1 MTRRR
6 TTTGRHA
13 RDTRRP
19 ASATARWRIGSALC
33 AALALGAIACD
44 PDAGGA
50 QLQSA
55 PEEALESTA
64 VVPVKLTGAQI
75 AGGAFED
82 FEALVETHERGDRS
96 WTTEDVEAFVSSD
109 KKFDAGIYR
118 SGPVRSEI
126 DEPYGVDEFMY
137 FIEGGVT
144 LTSADGSELSI
155 GAGDA
160 VMIPREWRGVWD
172 TAGYLKI
179 YVIHYQQP
187 LE

>member
-1 MTRRR
+1 MGDLGILRHDLHLRRV
-6 TTTGRHA
+6 
-13 RDTRRP
+13 
-19 ASATARWRIGSALC
+19 GSALW
-33 AALALGAIACD
+33 AALALCAIACD
-44 PDAGGA
+44 PGAGGA
-50 QLQSA
+50 QPQSA
-55 PEEALESTA
+55 PESTA
-64 VVPVKLTGAQI
+64 AVPVKLTGAQI
-75 AGGAFED
+75 AGGVFDD
-82 FEALVETHERGDRS
+82 FEALVETHERGDHS
-96 WTTEDVEAFVSSD
+96 WITEDVEAFVSSD

-179 YVIHYQQP
+179 YVIHYQKP

>member
-1 MTRRR
+1 MSDLGILRFDLHLR
-6 TTTGRHA
+6 
-13 RDTRRP
+13 
-19 ASATARWRIGSALC
+19 RIGSALW
-33 AALALGAIACD
+33 AALAMGAIACD
-44 PDAGGA
+44 PGAGGA
-50 QLQSA
+50 QSA
-55 PEEALESTA
+55 PEMAPEMALESTA
-64 VVPVKLTGAQI
+64 AVPVKLTGAQI
-75 AGGAFED
+75 AGGVFED

-109 KKFDAGIYR
+109 QKFDAGIYR

-160 VMIPREWRGVWD
+160 VMIPKEWRGVWD
-172 TAGYLKI
+172 TPGYLKI
-179 YVIHYQQP
+179 YVIHYQKP